1 MYQHRRPIYDSPS
14 ENLRKNCS
22 IVSRHVVNIAV
33 FFLFFFKIL
42 DTTDELHVC
51 QLCGSW
57 FEGRKGLSNHA
68 RSHLR
73 QIGIPD
79 GEAKGSP
86 IDLLYRIMEEEDLK
100 PITTKEMNQ
109 FSLKKSSKRP
119 SGLSSPAASPPAKKS
134 KSSGDCVCILCGEEF
149 ESRKGLG
156 SHSRSHLNQ
165 LGFVDPLG
173 KTSPIDTI
181 QELVISGVL
190 QAARHP
196 KTAAGLSQAQ
206 TQPSSSSASSPATS
220 SPQPLVNKAP
230 KAKKGFRLA
239 VDPLLRKLKPEP
251 VETEVS
257 NQPGGSSSSNLLQKS
272 LAAAVGAKPL
282 DTGKIQSQRF
292 CIVIFTV
299 HSMHKS
305 MQLCFSMCGPVAK

>member
-1 MYQHRRPIYDSPS
+1 M
-14 ENLRKNCS
+14 
-22 IVSRHVVNIAV
+22 
-33 FFLFFFKIL
+33 
-42 DTTDELHVC
+42 C

-57 FEGRKGLSNHA
+57 FESRKGLSNHA

-109 FSLKKSSKRP
+109 FSLKKTCKRP
-119 SGLSSPAASPPAKKS
+119 SGVSSPATSPPAKKP
-134 KSSGDCVCILCGEEF
+134 KSSDDCVCILCGEEF

-165 LGFVDPLG
+165 LGLVDPLG
-173 KTSPIDTI
+173 KASPIDTI

-190 QAARHP
+190 QAAQHP
-196 KTAAGLSQAQ
+196 KAAAGLSRAQ
-206 TQPSSSSASSPATS
+206 TQPSSSSSSAKS
-220 SPQPLVNKAP
+220 SPQSSVSKAP

-239 VDPLLRKLKPEP
+239 VDPLLRKLKLEP

-257 NQPGGSSSSNLLQKS
+257 SQPGGSSSSSSSLLHKP
-272 LAAAVGAKPL
+272 LGGAVGAKPL
-282 DTGKIQSQRF
+282 DTGSHGF
-292 CIVIFTV
+292 CVVMFTV
-299 HSMHKS
+299 HPTHNTLMFLNVWPFFKIKKS
-305 MQLCFSMCGPVAK
+305 SRH

>member
-1 MYQHRRPIYDSPS
+1 M
-14 ENLRKNCS
+14 
-22 IVSRHVVNIAV
+22 
-33 FFLFFFKIL
+33 
-42 DTTDELHVC
+42 C

-57 FEGRKGLSNHA
+57 FESRKGLSNHA

-100 PITTKEMNQ
+100 PITPKELGQ
-109 FSLKKSSKRP
+109 FSLKKFSKRP
-119 SGLSSPAASPPAKKS
+119 SFLSSATSPPAKKP
-134 KSSGDCVCILCGEEF
+134 KSSEDCICVLCGEEF

-165 LGFVDPLG
+165 LGLVDPLG
-173 KTSPIDTI
+173 KTSPIDTVR
-181 QELVISGVL
+181 ELVMSGVL
-190 QAARHP
+190 QAAPHP
-196 KTAAGLSQAQ
+196 KSAAGLSRAQ
-206 TQPSSSSASSPATS
+206 TQPSSSSASSSAKS
-220 SPQPLVNKAP
+220 SPQPSAHKAP

-257 NQPGGSSSSNLLQKS
+257 GQPGESSSTNLLQKS
-272 LAAAVGAKPL
+272 LGGAVGAKPL
-282 DTGKIQSQRF
+282 DPGKMHCPGF
-292 CIVIFTV
+292 CIVKFTV
-299 HSMHKS
+299 HSIHKS
-305 MQLCFSMCGPVAK
+305 TKESRKP

>member
-1 MYQHRRPIYDSPS
+1 M
-14 ENLRKNCS
+14 
-22 IVSRHVVNIAV
+22 
-33 FFLFFFKIL
+33 
-42 DTTDELHVC
+42 C

-57 FEGRKGLSNHA
+57 YESRKGLSNHA

-100 PITTKEMNQ
+100 PITAEEQSQ
-109 FSLKKSSKRP
+109 FALKKPAGSSSKRP
-119 SGLSSPAASPPAKKS
+119 SSLSSPAPKRPKTSE
-134 KSSGDCVCILCGEEF
+134 DCVCILCGEEF

-165 LGFVDPLG
+165 LGFVHPLG

-196 KTAAGLSQAQ
+196 KATAALSLAQ
-206 TQPSSSSASSPATS
+206 TQPSSSSAK
-220 SPQPLVNKAP
+220 SPQPSANKAP

-239 VDPLLRKLKPEP
+239 VDPLLRKPKPEP
-251 VETEVS
+251 VETQVS
-257 NQPGGSSSSNLLQKS
+257 GQPDGSSGSNLMQKS
-272 LAAAVGAKPL
+272 LGAKPL
-282 DTGKIQSQRF
+282 DTGKFNQRL
-292 CIVIFTV
+292 CIVMFRIQYTRVGNYGFI
-299 HSMHKS
+299 
-305 MQLCFSMCGPVAK
+305 

>member
-1 MYQHRRPIYDSPS
+1 M
-14 ENLRKNCS
+14 
-22 IVSRHVVNIAV
+22 
-33 FFLFFFKIL
+33 FLIL

-57 FEGRKGLSNHA
+57 FETRKGLSNHA

-73 QIGIPD
+73 QIGISD
-79 GEAKGSP
+79 SEAKGSP

-100 PITTKEMNQ
+100 PITTKELSQ

-119 SGLSSPAASPPAKKS
+119 SGLSSPATSPPAKKP
-134 KSSGDCVCILCGEEF
+134 KSSDDCVCILCGEEF

-165 LGFVDPLG
+165 LGLVDPLG

-196 KTAAGLSQAQ
+196 KAAGLSRAQ
-206 TQPSSSSASSPATS
+206 TQPSSSSSPSSSAKS
-220 SPQPLVNKAP
+220 SPQPSVHKAP

-257 NQPGGSSSSNLLQKS
+257 AQPGGSSSSNLLQKS
-272 LAAAVGAKPL
+272 LDGAVGAKPL
-282 DTGKIQSQRF
+282 DPGKIQSSG
-292 CIVIFTV
+292 IVMFTDYV
-299 HSMHKS
+299 SQCVA
-305 MQLCFSMCGPVAK
+305 QLQNKRIKKTMKYSIIKK

>member
-1 MYQHRRPIYDSPS
+1 M
-14 ENLRKNCS
+14 
-22 IVSRHVVNIAV
+22 
-33 FFLFFFKIL
+33 
-42 DTTDELHVC
+42 C

-57 FEGRKGLSNHA
+57 FETRKGLSNHA

-100 PITTKEMNQ
+100 PITTKELTQ
-109 FSLKKSSKRP
+109 FTSKKSFKRP
-119 SGLSSPAASPPAKKS
+119 SGLSTHPPAKKP
-134 KSSGDCVCILCGEEF
+134 KSSGELVCILCGEEF

-165 LGFVDPLG
+165 LGLVDPLG

-181 QELVISGVL
+181 QELVFSGVL
-190 QAARHP
+190 QAAPHP
-196 KTAAGLSQAQ
+196 KSAAGLSRAQ
-206 TQPSSSSASSPATS
+206 TQPSSSSTSSSAKS
-220 SPQPLVNKAP
+220 SPQPSAHKAP

-251 VETEVS
+251 MEAEVS
-257 NQPGGSSSSNLLQKS
+257 SQAGGSSSSSSNLMQKS
-272 LAAAVGAKPL
+272 LAGAEGATPL
-282 DTGKIQSQRF
+282 DTGRVQGQRF
-292 CIVIFTV
+292 CIKKNTQN
-299 HSMHKS
+299 KE
-305 MQLCFSMCGPVAK
+305 L

>member
-1 MYQHRRPIYDSPS
+1 MVLRR
-14 ENLRKNCS
+14 
-22 IVSRHVVNIAV
+22 IV
-33 FFLFFFKIL
+33 FLLLFYCFFKIP
-42 DTTDELHVC
+42 DTTDEVHVC

-57 FEGRKGLSNHA
+57 YESRKGLSNHA

-73 QIGIPD
+73 HIGIPD

-100 PITTKEMNQ
+100 PITAEEQSQ
-109 FSLKKSSKRP
+109 FALKKPAGSSSKRP
-119 SGLSSPAASPPAKKS
+119 SSLTSPATSPPPKRPKTS
-134 KSSGDCVCILCGEEF
+134 EDCVCILCGEEF

-165 LGFVDPLG
+165 LGLVHPLG
-173 KTSPIDTI
+173 KMSPIDTI

-196 KTAAGLSQAQ
+196 KATAGLSLAQ
-206 TQPSSSSASSPATS
+206 TQPSSSSAKS
-220 SPQPLVNKAP
+220 SPQPSANKAP

-239 VDPLLRKLKPEP
+239 VDPLLRKPKPEP

-257 NQPGGSSSSNLLQKS
+257 GQPDGSSSSNLMQKP
-272 LAAAVGAKPL
+272 LGAKPL
-282 DTGKIQSQRF
+282 DTGKTPRSTSLY
-292 CIVIFTV
+292 CHV
-299 HSMHKS
+299 HCAFNT
-305 MQLCFSMCGPVAK
+305 QE